1 MRFPLIP
8 SRLTPLMALPLFALL
23 AAGCQREP
31 TPEVASPTPQPDAT
45 VATVDRDEH
54 SYAEPEKVVIEDMAL
69 DLALDFDSR
78 TLAGTATYTL
88 EWKDGSATELAL
100 DTRTLTIEQVEA
112 EAGSSWNA
120 LEFTLDDEDPVFGS
134 RLTVQTPGQPE
145 RVRVTY
151 RTAPEASG
159 LQWLEPSMTE
169 GGELPFMFS
178 QSQAIHARS
187 WVPLQDTPSVRYTY
201 SARITTSADVMVLMS
216 ADNDPDAGRDGE
228 YHFTMPQKI
237 PSYLMAIAAGDLVF
251 KPISERAGVW
261 AEPATV
267 DAAVAEFEDTEQMI
281 QTAESLYGEYRWG
294 RYDLLILPPSFPY
307 GGMENPRLSFI
318 TPTVI
323 VGDKS
328 LVSLIAH
335 ELAHSWSGNLVT
347 NASWKDMWL
356 NEGFTSYVENRIV
369 EEIYGKEF
377 ADMEWVISRR
387 GLEQEIESAD
397 PGLQVLAVKPDDAAD
412 PEDTFSSVAYDK
424 GAWFLQFLEER
435 FGRETLDA
443 FLRGYFDHF
452 AFQSMSTAQFVAYL
466 KAELVSQ
473 NPTAVS
479 DTELEE
485 WLYQPGIPM
494 SAPQVLS
501 PRLGLVDS
509 ARLAW
514 RGSDQLPPPQ
524 LTSEWSTQEWIHFL
538 EGMPDTLSLE
548 QMAQLDTAYMFSDT
562 ANGEIAMRWYPLAV
576 RSGYAIAY
584 PQMEEFLERIGRRKL
599 VMPVYEALV
608 QTPEGLALASE
619 VLDRARAG
627 YHPITTASVEQ
638 VIERAPAESRVAP
651 APVSP
656 ELEGAE
662 QGDADEAVDPS

>member
-8 SRLTPLMALPLFALL
+8 SRLTPLMALPLVALL

-216 ADNDPDAGRDGE
+216 ADNDPDAQRDGE
-228 YHFTMPQKI
+228 YHFTMPQQI
-237 PSYLMAIAAGDLVF
+237 PSYLMSIAAGDLVF

-261 AEPATV
+261 AEPAAV

-452 AFQSMSTAQFVAYL
+452 SFQSMSTAQFVEYL